1 MAAFAVLRRAWI
13 SAGGAYR
20 QVHRTSTPLR
30 WSQAKTWLASERHS
44 QNGCVVLLRPTIRC
58 QSTAAVAGAQVAQA
72 AATPPVENV
81 LPVEELGQLVQEP
94 TLAELGLGSS
104 SPVGLIM
111 KILESFHLDLGLPWW
126 GAIVAGTVL
135 ARCLVFPLIVK
146 SQREAVRLN
155 NHFPQMNEMNTRIAD
170 ARKSGNQKEFV
181 KLYTELNQYQKAH
194 NINPKLGLIAP
205 LVQAPIFISFFFA
218 LRKMAEFP
226 VPSME
231 TGGLWWFTNLTA
243 SDPYYILPLMTTV
256 SMWAVLEFGAE
267 SGVSNPNFHMMKT
280 VFRVIPVLLL
290 PITINFPTAIFT
302 YWLTSNL
309 YSVAQVSLLRLP
321 ALRAF
326 FHIPNQKV
334 HSPAEL
340 PAQKGLMESVKKG
353 WQDIQTR
360 RRLQEREDRI
370 KNHLDLAAA
379 GPLRQTFSENP
390 SKHQQPAPSEPPPK
404 KRPWEDTLGIQ

>member
-1 MAAFAVLRRAWI
+1 MAAFAALRRAGI
-13 SAGGAYR
+13 SAGGVCR

-30 WSQAKTWLASERHS
+30 WSQAKAQLASGRHS
-44 QNGCVVLLRPTIRC
+44 QNGCVILLRPTIRC
-58 QSTAAVAGAQVAQA
+58 QSTAAVTGTQVAQA
-72 AATPPVENV
+72 ASTPPVENV
-81 LPVEELGQLVQEP
+81 LPLEELGHLVQEP
-94 TLAELGLGSS
+94 TLAELGLGSY

-146 SQREAVRLN
+146 SQREAVLLN

-170 ARKSGNQKEFV
+170 ARKSGNHKEFV
-181 KLYTELNQYQKAH
+181 KAYTELNQYQKAH
-194 NINPKLGLIAP
+194 NINPKRGFIAP
-205 LVQAPIFISFFFA
+205 LVQTPIFISFFFA

-231 TGGLWWFTNLTA
+231 TGGLWWFTDLTSA
-243 SDPYYILPLMTTV
+243 DSYYVLPLMTTV
-256 SMWAVLEFGAE
+256 TMWAVLEFGAE
-267 SGVSNPNFHMMKT
+267 TGVSNPNFHVMKT
-280 VFRVIPVLLL
+280 VLRVIPVLLL

-309 YSVAQVSLLRLP
+309 FSMVQVSLLRLP
-321 ALRAF
+321 ALRTF
-326 FHIPNQKV
+326 FRIPNQKV
-334 HSPAEL
+334 HSPA
-340 PAQKGLMESVKKG
+340 AIRSQRGLIESIKKG
-353 WQDIQTR
+353 WQDMQAR

-379 GPLRQTFSENP
+379 GPLRQTFSQNP
-390 SKHQQPAPSEPPPK
+390 LNHQQLTLNKPPPK
-404 KRPWEDTLGIQ
+404 KKPWEDTLG